1 MNGAEMLIPILV
13 PLGAF
18 AMIFGIFYLRT
29 RENMAL
35 IEKGMNPKQFANR
48 PAPYRSLKSGLLL
61 FGAGIGLLI
70 AFFIDKNVGGHDN
83 EALYFSLIAVGGGLG
98 LIGSYA
104 IEKKE
109 TLNRPYTVEGSRRE
123 VEYREQ

>member
-1 MNGAEMLIPILV
+1 MNNAAILIPILV

-18 AMIFGIFYLRT
+18 AMVFGIYYLRT
-29 RENMAL
+29 RENLAMM
-35 IEKGMNPKQFANR
+35 EKGMNPKAYADR

-61 FGAGIGLLI
+61 FGAGVGLLG
-70 AFFIDKNVGGHDN
+70 AFLIDRSIGGWNN
-83 EALYFSLIAVGGGLG
+83 EMIYFSLVAIGGGLG

-109 TLNRPYTVEGSRRE
+109 TLSKTAQSEPARRE
-123 VEYREQ
+123 PEYR

>member
-1 MNGAEMLIPILV
+1 MHGAEMLIPILV

-48 PAPYRSLKSGLLL
+48 PAPYRNLKNGLLFL
-61 FGAGIGLLI
+61 GAGLGLLI
-70 AFFIDKNVGGHDN
+70 AFIVDNNVHYRDDDN
-83 EALYFSLIAVGGGLG
+83 SPAVYFACIAIGGGLG
-98 LIGSYA
+98 LIA
-104 IEKKE
+104 
-109 TLNRPYTVEGSRRE
+109 
-123 VEYREQ
+123 